1 MWGLHHASFL
11 PSWVPVA
18 LVAALAVAQMPP
30 VAATTMPGLL
40 ALASQLR
47 RWHRLTLPAMV
58 LAVGLGMFLTLPME
72 HALLGDAAARLAEVA
87 AERLPGSGFRPH
99 ANDTAVRHLVHH
111 SIGVPLG
118 WSPARSYAA
127 ISTAWGV
134 VLLAA
139 AWYLCGQLA
148 AGRGASRFLLFAPL
162 ATSGYVLLF
171 FGYIEAYSSVAAL
184 GILLLVTTLRYVQ
197 GRTGLWLPLLVW
209 LVLAGHHALGALAGS
224 CLVLAI
230 LRRHGL
236 DRRLPATLSRR
247 LSWMVPVVCG
257 VAAWSFFLWVR
268 PTSAIPLLTP
278 YPTSRTPC
286 STRRTLLTWS
296 TSRCSPPCR
305 HSWLWRRR
313 RSAAHRP
320 TQLHMP
326 ATSWSAPPLS
336 ARPY

>member
-18 LVAALAVAQMPP
+18 LVAALAVALMPP

-127 ISTAWGV
+127 ISTAWCV

-197 GRTGLWLPLLVW
+197 GQTGLWLPLLVW
-209 LVLAGHHALGALAGS
+209 LVLAGHHALGALGGS

-230 LRRHGL
+230 LRDTASTDDCPPPSPDACPGWF
-236 DRRLPATLSRR
+236 P
-247 LSWMVPVVCG
+247 WF
-257 VAAWSFFLWVR
+257 AAWLHGHSSCGYA
-268 PTSAIPLLTP
+268 PH
-278 YPTSRTPC
+278 
-286 STRRTLLTWS
+286 RR
-296 TSRCSPPCR
+296 SRCS
-305 HSWLWRRR
+305 
-313 RSAAHRP
+313 RP
-320 TQLHMP
+320 TPHPVHL
-326 ATSWSAPPLS
+326 
-336 ARPY
+336 ARPGAPC